1 MTETAITF
9 SDKGFSFERFKNLLS
24 TTIYYHKS
32 PLVPEIGSEGEPCFF
47 YFKAENV
54 CLIHP
59 DNFERFRSIV
69 EDKFHI
75 NLVEKDLPL

>member
-1 MTETAITF
+1 MAETASTF
-9 SDKGFSFERFKNLLS
+9 SDKEFSFERFQNLLS

-32 PLVPEIGSEGEPCFF
+32 PLVPETDSEGETCLF
-47 YFKAENV
+47 YLKGKNV

-75 NLVEKDLPL
+75 NLVKKDLSL